1 MDGDLPGGT
10 RVFGEGVSLERSL
23 KDLKKKKKMYI
34 CVYTYVLELKMVG
47 TSVISCEIKRKTVSL
62 LSYIRVRDLL
72 VKL

>member
-1 MDGDLPGGT
+1 
-10 RVFGEGVSLERSL
+10 
-23 KDLKKKKKMYI
+23 MYI